1 MNEQALKA
9 RLKFIA
15 KEQDKT
21 FNEVW
26 KLLLLE
32 RFLARLSCSN
42 YTNKLIF
49 KGGLLLSYYIN
60 IGRETID
67 IDLLAKKLEVEMP
80 NIKKVLNDICNI
92 SISDGLTFSLVS
104 IENLDHEHMNYPGFR
119 ATAHVRCENMKDN
132 IQIDIGVGDAVE
144 PTEIS
149 WPSFRYKNKAIFLDT
164 ISLQV
169 YPVESIFAEKLETII
184 SRGAANS
191 RMKDFHDLFLLSQT
205 PTSANSE
212 KLTASIKS
220 TFSTRNTGA
229 QLPIH
234 FSNDEYKQLQSLWSS
249 HLRKIGKPLTESL
262 MLPENISDVIKAIN
276 EFVKKSCKNN
286 VSL

>member
-32 RFLARLSCSN
+32 RFLARLSSSN
-42 YTNKLIF
+42 YNDKLIF

-67 IDLLAKKLEVEMP
+67 IDLLAKKLEAEMP

-92 SISDGLTFSLVS
+92 NISDGLIFSLVS

-119 ATAHVRCENMKDN
+119 ATAHVQCENMKDN
-132 IQIDIGVGDAVE
+132 IQIDIGVGDSVE

-149 WPSFRYKNKAIFLDT
+149 WPSFRYKDQAIFSDP

-169 YPVESIFAEKLETII
+169 YPVESIFAEKLETVV
-184 SRGAANS
+184 SRGSANS
-191 RMKDFHDLFLLSQT
+191 RMKDFHDLFLLSQ
-205 PTSANSE
+205 PATSANSE
-212 KLTASIKS
+212 KLADSIKN
-220 TFSTRNTGA
+220 TFSTRNTQT

-234 FSNDEYKQLQSLWSS
+234 FTDDEYKQLQSLWSS
-249 HLRKIGKPLTESL
+249 HLRKIGKPFKDSL
-262 MLPENISDVIKAIN
+262 MLPENISDVIKSIN
-276 EFVKKSCKNN
+276 EFVKRSCGG
-286 VSL
+286 